1 MDQAAIEFDLIYTPR
16 AMELLLLDS
25 VGEDLLHALLLKGRT
40 DDVDDCIYE
49 ALLHYEKGCNIIYYH
64 CGGVEG
70 NPTQLNRY
78 SVVPYEQHTT
88 VPNHHEQHTI
98 VLYHHAMT

>member
-1 MDQAAIEFDLIYTPR
+1 VEQAAIEFDLIYTPR

-25 VGEDLLHALLLKGRT
+25 VGEDVLRALLLKGRT
-40 DDVDDCIYE
+40 NDVYVDDCIHE
-49 ALLHYEKGCNIIYYH
+49 ALQHYEKGCNIIYYH

-78 SVVPYEQHTT
+78 SMVLTDELHTT
-88 VPNHHEQHTI
+88 V
-98 VLYHHAMT
+98 LYHQAMT